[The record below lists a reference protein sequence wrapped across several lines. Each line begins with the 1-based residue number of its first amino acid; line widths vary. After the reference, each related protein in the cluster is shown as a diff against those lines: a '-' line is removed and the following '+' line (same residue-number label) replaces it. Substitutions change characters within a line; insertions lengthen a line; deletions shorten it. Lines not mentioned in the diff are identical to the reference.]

1 MEYDKL
7 VFKLGSLHSLLR
19 ELESAD
25 LFQGEHTISYRG
37 LDGVE
42 QTVHVYI
49 DGTDLQMSRTP
60 GNLTG
65 LSFSTNLDRED

>member
-7 VFKLGSLHSLLR
+7 VYKLGSLHSLLR
-19 ELESAD
+19 ELEAGG
-25 LFQGEHTISYRG
+25 LHQGEHTISYRG

-65 LSFSTNLDRED
+65 LSFSAGINIEE